1 VRDRIGMTRICFE
14 TDFPH
19 ADGTF
24 PHSERVAAGICAAA
38 GLDDAETQALLRSN
52 AVTAFGLDRFGVRA

>member
-1 VRDRIGMTRICFE
+1 MSRICFE

-24 PHSERVAAGICAAA
+24 PHSEKVAAGICAAA
-38 GLDDAETQALLRSN
+38 GLTGPETDALLRGN
-52 AVTAFGLDRFGVRA
+52 AIEAFGLSRFGITA

>member
-1 VRDRIGMTRICFE
+1 MSQICFE

-24 PHSERVAAGICAAA
+24 PRSREVARSITAAA
-38 GLDDAETQALLRSN
+38 GLDDAEVHALLRGN
-52 AVTAFGLDRFGVRA
+52 AIAAFGLQRFGISG